1 MQTTLTLKIMLSTFP
16 HPFDLEIK
24 GFFFPGFAHLM
35 YFRAAILLKSIE
47 ALVWVSATQD
57 EKDLHYQ
64 ALKLFA
70 C

>member
-1 MQTTLTLKIMLSTFP
+1 
-16 HPFDLEIK
+16 
-24 GFFFPGFAHLM
+24 M

-57 EKDLHYQ
+57 EEDLHYQ

-70 C
+70 YQQPMERKIIVYMER